1 MDQAPLTKVN
11 FLTSPIDAHEHPCQ
25 VLPFRQVYFTVRYT
39 LPGPEIVRRR
49 GHRLGRHR
57 KSSASSATTKRSRPC
72 DDQALEEETPV
83 PRSSL
88 PHYLTH
94 SLLITPSADLR
105 RRFLTPSFSPIERN
119 NSPVSTRQSNGIIP
133 HPSRP
138 LARLIC
144 AEFQALGDK
153 SARVEAWSRVRVR
166 ARCVSQNSIE

>member
-94 SLLITPSADLR
+94 SLLITSAADSRHLS
-105 RRFLTPSFSPIERN
+105 LTLSFSPIEPN

-133 HPSRP
+133 YPPRL

-144 AEFQALGDK
+144 ADLQALREKLG
-153 SARVEAWSRVRVR
+153 RVEAWSRVGV
-166 ARCVSQNSIE
+166 